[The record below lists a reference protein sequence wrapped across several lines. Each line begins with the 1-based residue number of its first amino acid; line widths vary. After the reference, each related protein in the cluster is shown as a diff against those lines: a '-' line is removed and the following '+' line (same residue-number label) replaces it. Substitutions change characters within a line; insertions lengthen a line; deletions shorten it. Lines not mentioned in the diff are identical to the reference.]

1 MTRTV
6 LHVID
11 TWGPG
16 GAETVCVEV
25 ARGLDP
31 ARWRSRGTVI
41 REGWVYEAMQQR
53 GLAPTIVPVGRGVID
68 VGYLLG
74 LRRLAQREGATLL
87 QTHLAEANLYGAL
100 AARLLGRPS
109 VATFHGFQ
117 DFGGG
122 GIKARLKLQLTARGA
137 SRLVFVSDALRR
149 EFLSRVSLDQDRTA
163 VIHNGIDTQR
173 FAPRRSDALRR
184 ELGLGP
190 DAVLVGAVGNV
201 REAKAYDTLLH
212 TAALAVQADPR
223 LWFVVAGRHRPP
235 LSDELLALRARLG
248 LDSRVHFLGFQEDP
262 VAVVNGLD
270 VYLST
275 SRSEGFSLTVV
286 QAMACALPVIA
297 TRSGGPEEIVTDG
310 VDGILVNVDDVPALA
325 RTVCGVAADAP
336 LRERLGAAGR
346 RTAVERFSLRRMV
359 DAYAA
364 LYDELLNGR

>member
-1 MTRTV
+1 MIRTV

-25 ARGLDP
+25 AGGLDP
-31 ARWRSRGTVI
+31 ARWRSRGSVI
-41 REGWVYEAMQQR
+41 KEGWVYDTMRQR
-53 GLAPTIVPVGRGVID
+53 GLAPTIVPVGRGVFD
-68 VGYLLG
+68 VGFLMG
-74 LRRLAQREGATLL
+74 LRRLGRREGATLL

-100 AARLLGRPS
+100 AGRLLGVPS

-117 DFGGG
+117 DFGGRG
-122 GIKARLKLQLTARGA
+122 AKARLKLQLTARGA
-137 SRLVFVSDALRR
+137 TRLVFVSDALRR
-149 EFLSRVSLDQDRTA
+149 EFLRRVALDPRRTA
-163 VIHNGIDTQR
+163 VIHNGIDTEL
-173 FAPRRSDALRR
+173 FTPRRSDTLRR
-184 ELGLGP
+184 ELQLGP

-212 TAALAVQADPR
+212 TAALALQRDPCLR
-223 LWFVVAGRHRPP
+223 FVVAGRHRPP

-248 LDSRVHFLGFQEDP
+248 LESRVHFLGFREDP
-262 VAVVNGLD
+262 AVVINGLD

-286 QAMACALPVIA
+286 QAMACAVPVIA

-310 VDGILVNVDDVPALA
+310 VDGILVAVDDVPSLAGAVCDVAGDAAL
-325 RTVCGVAADAP
+325 RQ
-336 LRERLGAAGR
+336 RLGAAGR
-346 RTAVERFSLRRMV
+346 RTAVERFSVRKMV
-359 DAYAA
+359 DAYTA